1 MQISYHA
8 GDTCYF
14 TKLVQSE
21 NNRFRPHPLLIYTVV
36 LLGQQDLLCLQLEV
50 VFFFVLGGSGAHN

>member
-1 MQISYHA
+1 MKISYHA
-8 GDTCYF
+8 GDICYF

-21 NNRFRPHPLLIYTVV
+21 NNRFRPHLPLIYTVV

-50 VFFFVLGGSGAHN
+50 VFFLF